1 MGVNQM
7 NNLLGWIL
15 FILIAHSILYYAFGT
30 PNWFSTALLAT
41 AVWAAVLYGIRYFV
55 RDRNKERV

>member
-1 MGVNQM
+1 M

-15 FILIAHSILYYAFGT
+15 FILIAHSILYYTFGT
-30 PNWFSTALLAT
+30 PNWFGTALLAT
-41 AVWAAVLYGIRYFV
+41 VVWAVVLYGIRYFV